1 MAHISLDIP
10 SISQARKKE
19 LINELISLVSEIAE
33 IDENSIS
40 VSIHELP
47 LENMNGDSSVSR
59 SVAKK
64 EEKEKPKQQKEEKKK
79 SFFKEMFP

>member
-47 LENMNGDSSVSR
+47 LENMNGGSSVSR